1 VASTCC
7 CMRHV
12 SSGGMT
18 YEEIALSADRS
29 STRRSSP
36 RSPNCRC
43 ADAASAKRESNTAQR
58 GEGCHQH
65 NMIEDDVRAK
75 ELSIRK
81 EQALAARKARTRAH
95 CGGAGGSAA
104 HSRASASRGQRTLDD
119 GRSRKYS
126 VTAAMFSSNGSP
138 DGGPLATAG
147 PAPSEIMML
156 QDGSRSHVSIVCGGR
171 RRRRAPTIFAPPP
184 PRRRSHHHSHP
195 KEYFKIPFL
204 CVCVCVC
211 VRAHAWPQVAGSA
224 HCTNQ
229 VACDV

>member
-1 VASTCC
+1 
-7 CMRHV
+7 MRHV

-36 RSPNCRC
+36 RSPNCGC

-58 GEGCHQH
+58 GEECHQH
-65 NMIEDDVRAK
+65 NMIENDVRAK

-81 EQALAARKARTRAH
+81 EQALAARKARTRTH
-95 CGGAGGSAA
+95 CEGAGGSAA
-104 HSRASASRGQRTLDD
+104 HSRASASREQRTLDD

-126 VTAAMFSSNGSP
+126 VTAATFSSNGSP

-156 QDGSRSHVSIVCGGR
+156 QDGSRSHVSIVCGDR
-171 RRRRAPTIFAPPP
+171 RCRRAPTTFAPPP
-184 PRRRSHHHSHP
+184 RQQVTPPLTPREESKFH
-195 KEYFKIPFL
+195 F
-204 CVCVCVC
+204 CVC
-211 VRAHAWPQVAGSA
+211 ANAWPQVAGSA

-229 VACDV
+229 VACEV